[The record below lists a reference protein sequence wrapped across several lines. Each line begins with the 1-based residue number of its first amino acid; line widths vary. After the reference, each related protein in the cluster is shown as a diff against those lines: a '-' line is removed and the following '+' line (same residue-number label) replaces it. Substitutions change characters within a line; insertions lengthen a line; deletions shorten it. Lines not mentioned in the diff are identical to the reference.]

1 MTRNLKVLVGAAV
14 LVVIM
19 FSAVVG
25 AVVGGGA
32 VLLLSQRP
40 SAAVDIAQPIEANM
54 LLAPAA
60 GIPQTDIPAAQGLE
74 QLPAQQTDQPIV
86 AVVKRASPAV
96 VTVINV
102 QQRGRSSGS
111 GVIISGD
118 GYVVT
123 NNHVVEGQQS
133 LTVIFA
139 DGSRRQAR
147 LVGTDPLNDLAVIRV
162 TGNIPGTLPLGNSD
176 ALQPGETVVAIG
188 SPLGDYRNTVTVGVV
203 SALNRSLGGDSP
215 EGLIQTDAAINNG
228 NSGGPLINMRGE
240 VIGINTLVVR
250 SNNSGAPVEGLGFSV
265 PSNTVKTVSDQIIA
279 NGRVDHPYLGIGYTQ
294 IDPDVAALRDLPVQQ
309 GALLTDVQ
317 ANGPAGKA
325 GLRTGDIIVAIS
337 GVKLD
342 ASTSLRQL
350 LLKYRPGQTVT
361 IDVIRNGRP
370 LAVNVNLGSRPR

>member
-1 MTRNLKVLVGAAV
+1 MTRNLKVLVGAAI
-14 LVVIM
+14 LVAIM

-40 SAAVDIAQPIEANM
+40 SAAVDTAQPIEASM

-60 GIPQTDIPAAQGLE
+60 GVPQTDIPAAQGLD
-74 QLPAQQTDQPIV
+74 QLPAQQTDQPVV

-102 QQRGRSSGS
+102 QQRGRASGS

-162 TGNIPGTLPLGNSD
+162 TGTIPGTLPLGNSD

-370 LAVNVNLGSRPR
+370 LAVNVSLGSRPR